1 MEKRTE
7 EFDDLI
13 IDRKLTYK
21 ELYELA
27 VKEGLENKEIH
38 LVLVDPLDKKR
49 IQCDRFKSIG
59 TGWSKDSSVLEGVV
73 WRTPEEL
80 GGIGSCQN

>member
-7 EFDDLI
+7 EFDDLV
-13 IDRKLTYK
+13 IDRRLTYT

-38 LVLVDPLDKKR
+38 LVLVDPLNKKR
-49 IQCDRFKSIG
+49 IQCDIFKSIG
-59 TGWSKDSSVLEGVV
+59 QGWGKNTSLLEGTV

-80 GGIGSCQN
+80 ADIGTCQG